1 MKWELFDWRALI
13 RSYINSKRLNSYNST
28 SQIYTKIHI
37 YTAEPMR
44 VQFTSH
50 MSLSVLRDQYT
61 AIPLVGVLIICTY
74 NIINYID

>member
-1 MKWELFDWRALI
+1 MFLSQKIDIKLC
-13 RSYINSKRLNSYNST
+13 
-28 SQIYTKIHI
+28 QIYTKIHI

-61 AIPLVGVLIICTY
+61 AIPLVGVLITSY
-74 NIINYID
+74 VLIILSIISIKNKNKNYK